1 MIGEPRRVVHVVQ
14 GEHAVSS
21 DPDVALATVLG
32 SCVAA
37 CLYDPVR
44 RVGGMNHFLLPE
56 GRDPGDIRH
65 ASAAMERLI
74 NSLLKNGATRRELRA
89 KIFGGARIV
98 PGLPDIGGRNGEA
111 ALRFLESE
119 GIPCL
124 VSHLGG
130 RRARRIRFWPT
141 TGRVEMLLLEETE
154 LPLEMPRRP
163 APASGSV
170 ELFSVSPSRS

>member
-1 MIGEPRRVVHVVQ
+1 MIAEPRRVVHVVQ

-56 GRDPGDIRH
+56 GKDPGDIRH
-65 ASAAMERLI
+65 AAAAMERLV
-74 NSLLKNGATRRELRA
+74 NSLLKGGATRHELRA

-98 PGLPDIGGRNGEA
+98 PGLPDVGGRNGEA
-111 ALRFLESE
+111 ALRFLENE
-119 GIPCL
+119 RIPCL
-124 VSHLGG
+124 ASHLGG
-130 RRARRIRFWPT
+130 NRARRIRFWPT
-141 TGRVEMLLLEETE
+141 TGRVEMLLLDEPELLHET
-154 LPLEMPRRP
+154 PRR
-163 APASGSV
+163 ATAASGGV
-170 ELFSVSPSRS
+170 ELFRGPHSRG

>member
-1 MIGEPRRVVHVVQ
+1 MAEPRRVVHVVQ

-37 CLYDPVR
+37 CLFDPVR

-56 GRDPGDIRH
+56 GKDPGDVRH
-65 ASAAMERLI
+65 AYAAMERLV
-74 NSLLKNGATRRELRA
+74 NNLLKSGATRNELRA

-111 ALRFLESE
+111 ALRFLENE

-130 RRARRIRFWPT
+130 NRARRIRFWPT
-141 TGRVEMLLLEETE
+141 TGKVEMLLLDG
-154 LPLEMPRRP
+154 LEPPHEVPRRA
-163 APASGSV
+163 APASGSI
-170 ELFSVSPSRS
+170 ELFCVPRSSG